1 MNIEQAR
8 FNMIEQQIR
17 PWDVLDQDVLNL
29 LSIVKRENFVP
40 AAYRN
45 IAFADL
51 EISLPGGERMLAPK
65 IEARILQELAVKKTE
80 TVLEIGAGSGYM
92 ASLLAHRGRSVTT
105 VEISP
110 ELAEFAKQNLAANGV
125 TNAQVVEGDGARGW
139 NEGAPY
145 DVICVSGGLPIMP
158 QEFLEQLS
166 IGGRIAAFV
175 GTAPVMKA
183 QIITRVDEKQFR
195 VSDVFE
201 TLVAPLKNAVHPSPF
216 RF

>member
-17 PWDVLDQDVLNL
+17 PWEVLDQDVLNL
-29 LSIVKRENFVP
+29 LAIVKRENFVP

-51 EISLPGGERMLAPK
+51 EIPLPGGERMLSTK
-65 IEARILQELAVKKTE
+65 VEARILQELAVHKGE
-80 TVLEIGAGSGYM
+80 TVLEIGSGSGYM
-92 ASLLAHRGRSVTT
+92 AALLAHRGRSVTT

-110 ELAEFAKQNLAANGV
+110 ELAGFAKQNLAANGV
-125 TNAQVVEGDGARGW
+125 TNVDVITGDGALGCDQ
-139 NEGAPY
+139 GAPY
-145 DVICVSGGLPIMP
+145 DVICVSGGLPVMP
-158 QEFLEQLS
+158 QEFLEQLK

-175 GTAPVMKA
+175 GAAPVMKA

-201 TLVAPLKNAVHPSPF
+201 TLVAPLKNAVHPSLF
-216 RF
+216 KF

>member
-17 PWDVLDQDVLNL
+17 PWEVLDQDVLNL
-29 LSIVKRENFVP
+29 LLIVKRENFVP

-51 EISLPGGERMLAPK
+51 EVPLPGGQRMLSPK
-65 IEARILQELAVKKTE
+65 VEARVLQELAVHKDE
-80 TVLEIGAGSGYM
+80 TVLEIGACSGYM
-92 ASLLAHRGRSVTT
+92 AALLAHRGRSVKTI
-105 VEISP
+105 EIVH
-110 ELAEFAKQNLAANGV
+110 ELADFAEQNLAANGV
-125 TNAQVVEGDGARGW
+125 TNAEVVQGDGALGW
-139 NEGAPY
+139 KDCDPY
-145 DVICVSGGLPIMP
+145 DVICVSGGLPVMP
-158 QEFLEQLS
+158 QEFLEQLK

-183 QIITRVDEKQFR
+183 QIITRVDKKQFR
-195 VSDVFE
+195 VSDIFE
-201 TLVAPLKNAVHPSPF
+201 TLVAPLQNAVHPSGF

>member
-17 PWDVLDQDVLNL
+17 PWEVLDQDVLNL
-29 LSIVKRENFVP
+29 LAIVKRENFVP

-51 EISLPGGERMLAPK
+51 EVPLPSGERMLAPK
-65 IEARILQELAVKKTE
+65 VEARILQELAVHKAE
-80 TVLEIGAGSGYM
+80 TMLEIGTGSGYM
-92 ASLLAHRGRSVTT
+92 AALLAHRGRSVTT
-105 VEISP
+105 IEISP
-110 ELAEFAKQNLAANGV
+110 ELADFAKQNLSANGV
-125 TNAQVVEGDGARGW
+125 TNAEVIVGDGALGW
-139 NEGAPY
+139 NQGAPY
-145 DVICVSGGLPIMP
+145 DVICVSGGLPVMP
-158 QEFLEQLS
+158 QEFLEQLK

-175 GTAPVMKA
+175 GAAPVMKA

-201 TLVAPLKNAVHPSPF
+201 TLVAPLRNAVHPSLF

>member
-51 EISLPGGERMLAPK
+51 EIPLAGGEHMLFPRV
-65 IEARILQELAVKKTE
+65 EARVLQELALKKHE
-80 TVLEIGAGSGYM
+80 VVLEIGAGTGYM
-92 ASLLAHRGRSVTT
+92 AALLAARGRSVLS

-110 ELAEFAKQNLAANGV
+110 ELAELAAANLTANGV
-125 TNAQVVEGDGARGW
+125 ANAHVVQGDGALGW
-139 NEGAPY
+139 KESEPY
-145 DVICVSGGLPIMP
+145 DVICVSGGLPVMP
-158 QEFLEQLS
+158 QEFLEQLK
-166 IGGRIAAFV
+166 IGGRLAAFV
-175 GTAPVMKA
+175 GVAPVMKA

-195 VSDVFE
+195 VSDIFE
-201 TLVAPLKNAVHPSPF
+201 TMVAPLKNAVQPA
-216 RF
+216 RFKF

>member
-17 PWDVLDQDVLNL
+17 PWEVLDQDVLNL

-51 EISLPGGERMLAPK
+51 EVPLPGGQRMLSPK
-65 IEARILQELAVKKTE
+65 VEARVLQELAVHKGE

-92 ASLLAHRGRSVTT
+92 AALLAHRGRSVKTI
-105 VEISP
+105 EIVP
-110 ELAEFAKQNLAANGV
+110 ELADFAKQNLAANGV
-125 TNAQVVEGDGARGW
+125 TNAEVVQGDGALGW
-139 NEGAPY
+139 KDGEPY
-145 DVICVSGGLPIMP
+145 DVICVSGGLPVMP
-158 QEFLEQLS
+158 QEFLEQLKL
-166 IGGRIAAFV
+166 GGRIAAFV
-175 GTAPVMKA
+175 GVAPVMKA

-201 TLVAPLKNAVHPSPF
+201 TLVAPLQNTVHPSSF